1 MPCGNYF
8 VVLETTLESPLDC
21 KEIKPF
27 HPEENQ
33 PWIFS
38 GRNNAEAEAPKVRPP
53 DTKNWLTVKDPD
65 VGRDWR
71 QEETGTTEE
80 EMAGWHR
87 RLNED
92 EFE

>member
-8 VVLETTLESPLDC
+8 VVMETTLESPLDC

-38 GRNNAEAEAPKVRPP
+38 GRNDAETEAPLLWPSDVK
-53 DTKNWLTVKDPD
+53 KN
-65 VGRDWR
+65 
-71 QEETGTTEE
+71 
-80 EMAGWHR
+80 
-87 RLNED
+87 
-92 EFE
+92 